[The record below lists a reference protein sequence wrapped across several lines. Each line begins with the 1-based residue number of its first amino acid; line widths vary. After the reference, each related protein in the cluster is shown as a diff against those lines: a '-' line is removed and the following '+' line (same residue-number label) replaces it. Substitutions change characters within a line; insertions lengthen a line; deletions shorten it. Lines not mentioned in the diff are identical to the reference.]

1 MALKAEPAPLDCIQ
15 VTLKCEDVEEVQVE
29 DDEDE
34 GEDRGPR
41 AQTPPGRWPPPR
53 RRRALPP
60 AGPPAEPAIPIPAA
74 LREPVLRVG
83 QPENSPL
90 PGQCQPE
97 TSAAVTEE
105 AEPLQSW
112 EQEYLVGN
120 SPGGSGRALCMVC
133 GQELPT
139 PSARS
144 ARRHILR
151 QHPHTLGLSPGEK
164 SNILEAWSEGVAL
177 LDSLEPPS
185 PPGSDPPETPAE
197 IVVLLDSEEK
207 PESQS
212 TRNRPRGLRPLQP
225 PAPPAVDTGTKKLR
239 RCKELS
245 GEAPPKKKKGRGR
258 TSSRAK
264 VMAKPSAPSP
274 DEIIFG
280 MLMMVVVMVIRMG
293 VVMMVMMRMMGVM
306 LPPKL
311 APQKPASPASS
322 VSRCKESSP
331 HVALCPSAAFLP
343 LPHVTL
349 EPFSAPTEV
358 RHFTDG
364 SFPPGFVLQLF
375 SHSQLKASQ
384 DRASLKEGEPA
395 EGSPGRPQS
404 PSPAPSAGLRGTLD
418 LQVIRV
424 RLEEPPAVSLLRD
437 WSKPPQGHRAA
448 VGAGDPPGWQAVLAE
463 SGVAAREQPEARH
476 GV

>member
-15 VTLKCEDVEEVQVE
+15 VTLKCEDVEEVRVE
-29 DDEDE
+29 DDRDE
-34 GEDRGPR
+34 GEDGGSR
-41 AQTPPGRWPPPR
+41 AQTPTGRWPPPR

-60 AGPPAEPAIPIPAA
+60 AGPPPEPSIPIPAA

-83 QPENSPL
+83 QPENVPL

-97 TSAAVTEE
+97 TSAAGSEE

-177 LDSLEPPS
+177 LDSLESPS
-185 PPGSDPPETPAE
+185 PPSTDPPETPAE

-207 PESQS
+207 PESQLI
-212 TRNRPRGLRPLQP
+212 RNRPRGLRPLQP
-225 PAPPAVDTGTKKLR
+225 PPPAPPVVDVGTKKVR
-239 RCKELS
+239 TQRCKEVS

-258 TSSRAK
+258 TSGKAK
-264 VMAKPSAPSP
+264 TVARPLFQSP
-274 DEIIFG
+274 E
-280 MLMMVVVMVIRMG
+280 L
-293 VVMMVMMRMMGVM
+293 
-306 LPPKL
+306 
-311 APQKPASPASS
+311 
-322 VSRCKESSP
+322 
-331 HVALCPSAAFLP
+331 LP

-375 SHSQLKASQ
+375 SHSQLKASKA
-384 DRASLKEGEPA
+384 RAAPLAPKEGEPVA
-395 EGSPGRPQS
+395 QGSPKPPPS

-418 LQVIRV
+418 LQVVRV
-424 RLEEPPAVSLLRD
+424 RLEEPPAVSLLQE
-437 WSKPPQGHRAA
+437 WSKAPQGAQAA
-448 VGAGDPPGWQAVLAE
+448 ADESPGWQAVLAE
-463 SGVAAREQPEARH
+463 SGVAAREQPEAGQ

>member
-15 VTLKCEDVEEVQVE
+15 VTLKCEDVEEVRVE
-29 DDEDE
+29 DDGDE
-34 GEDRGPR
+34 GEERGPR
-41 AQTPPGRWPPPR
+41 AQTPPGRWPPPPPR

-83 QPENSPL
+83 QPESSPV

-112 EQEYLVGN
+112 EQEYLVGS

-133 GQELPT
+133 GQELHT

-177 LDSLEPPS
+177 LDSLESPS
-185 PPGSDPPETPAE
+185 SPSTDPPETPAE

-225 PAPPAVDTGTKKLR
+225 PAPPALEGGAKKLR
-239 RCKELS
+239 NQRCKDLS

-258 TSSRAK
+258 TSTRAK
-264 VMAKPSAPSP
+264 AMVRPSVPSP
-274 DEIIFG
+274 
-280 MLMMVVVMVIRMG
+280 
-293 VVMMVMMRMMGVM
+293 
-306 LPPKL
+306 
-311 APQKPASPASS
+311 
-322 VSRCKESSP
+322 
-331 HVALCPSAAFLP
+331 AFLP

-375 SHSQLKASQ
+375 SHSQLKTSQ
-384 DRASLKEGEPA
+384 DRASSKEGEPA
-395 EGSPGRPQS
+395 EGSPKRPQS

-424 RLEEPPAVSLLRD
+424 RLEEPPAVSLLQD
-437 WSKPPQGHRAA
+437 WSKPPQGPRA
-448 VGAGDPPGWQAVLAE
+448 GAGTGDPPGWQAVLAE
-463 SGVAAREQPEARH
+463 SGVATREQPEAGH

>member
-1 MALKAEPAPLDCIQ
+1 MSARVLHETDVGPSWAAGVGRACGDDGARKGPLQLRGALLLGTRPGPLSQPAPFSPLCPS
-15 VTLKCEDVEEVQVE
+15 L
-29 DDEDE
+29 
-34 GEDRGPR
+34 
-41 AQTPPGRWPPPR
+41 
-53 RRRALPP
+53 
-60 AGPPAEPAIPIPAA
+60 
-74 LREPVLRVG
+74 VG
-83 QPENSPL
+83 QPESSPV

-112 EQEYLVGN
+112 EQEYLVGS

-133 GQELPT
+133 GQELHT

-177 LDSLEPPS
+177 LDSLESPS
-185 PPGSDPPETPAE
+185 SPSTDPPETPAE

-225 PAPPAVDTGTKKLR
+225 PAAPPALEGGAKKLR
-239 RCKELS
+239 NQRCKDLS

-258 TSSRAK
+258 TSTRAK
-264 VMAKPSAPSP
+264 AMVRPSVPSP
-274 DEIIFG
+274 
-280 MLMMVVVMVIRMG
+280 
-293 VVMMVMMRMMGVM
+293 
-306 LPPKL
+306 
-311 APQKPASPASS
+311 
-322 VSRCKESSP
+322 
-331 HVALCPSAAFLP
+331 AFLP

-375 SHSQLKASQ
+375 SHSQLKTSQ
-384 DRASLKEGEPA
+384 DRASSKEGEPA
-395 EGSPGRPQS
+395 EGSPKRPQS

-424 RLEEPPAVSLLRD
+424 RLEEPPAVSLLQD
-437 WSKPPQGHRAA
+437 WSKPPQGPRA
-448 VGAGDPPGWQAVLAE
+448 GAGTGDPPGWQAVLAE
-463 SGVAAREQPEARH
+463 SGVATREQPEAGH

>member
-1 MALKAEPAPLDCIQ
+1 MALKAEPAPPDCIQ
-15 VTLKCEDVEEVQVE
+15 VTLKCEDVEEVRVE
-29 DDEDE
+29 DDGDE
-34 GEDRGPR
+34 GEDGGSR
-41 AQTPPGRWPPPR
+41 AQAPTGRWPPPR

-60 AGPPAEPAIPIPAA
+60 AGPPPEPSIPIPAA

-83 QPENSPL
+83 QPENVPL

-97 TSAAVTEE
+97 TSAAGSEE

-177 LDSLEPPS
+177 LDSLESPS
-185 PPGSDPPETPAE
+185 PPSTDPPETPAE

-207 PESQS
+207 PESQLI
-212 TRNRPRGLRPLQP
+212 RNRPRGLRPLQP
-225 PAPPAVDTGTKKLR
+225 PPPVPPVVDVGTKKVR
-239 RCKELS
+239 TQRCKEVS

-258 TSSRAK
+258 TSGKAK
-264 VMAKPSAPSP
+264 AVARPLFQSP
-274 DEIIFG
+274 E
-280 MLMMVVVMVIRMG
+280 L
-293 VVMMVMMRMMGVM
+293 
-306 LPPKL
+306 LPI
-311 APQKPASPASS
+311 
-322 VSRCKESSP
+322 
-331 HVALCPSAAFLP
+331 
-343 LPHVTL
+343 PHVTL

-375 SHSQLKASQ
+375 SHSQLKASKA
-384 DRASLKEGEPA
+384 RAAPLAPKEGEPVA
-395 EGSPGRPQS
+395 QESPKPPQS
-404 PSPAPSAGLRGTLD
+404 PSPGGPSAPGGAPGG
-418 LQVIRV
+418 Q
-424 RLEEPPAVSLLRD
+424 PA
-437 WSKPPQGHRAA
+437 
-448 VGAGDPPGWQAVLAE
+448 
-463 SGVAAREQPEARH
+463 SGVVQGTPGAPDGGQ
-476 GV
+476 

>member
-1 MALKAEPAPLDCIQ
+1 MALKAEPAPPDCIQ
-15 VTLKCEDVEEVQVE
+15 VTLKCEDVEEVRVE
-29 DDEDE
+29 DDGDE
-34 GEDRGPR
+34 GEDGGSR
-41 AQTPPGRWPPPR
+41 AQAPTGRWPPPR

-60 AGPPAEPAIPIPAA
+60 AGPPPEPSIPIPAA

-83 QPENSPL
+83 QPENVPL

-97 TSAAVTEE
+97 TSAAGSEE

-177 LDSLEPPS
+177 LDSLESPS
-185 PPGSDPPETPAE
+185 PPSTDPPETPAE

-207 PESQS
+207 PESQLI
-212 TRNRPRGLRPLQP
+212 RNRPRGLRPLQP
-225 PAPPAVDTGTKKLR
+225 P
-239 RCKELS
+239 
-245 GEAPPKKKKGRGR
+245 
-258 TSSRAK
+258 
-264 VMAKPSAPSP
+264 
-274 DEIIFG
+274 
-280 MLMMVVVMVIRMG
+280 
-293 VVMMVMMRMMGVM
+293 
-306 LPPKL
+306 
-311 APQKPASPASS
+311 PQ
-322 VSRCKESSP
+322 
-331 HVALCPSAAFLP
+331 
-343 LPHVTL
+343 
-349 EPFSAPTEV
+349 PFSAPTEV

-375 SHSQLKASQ
+375 SHSQLKASKA
-384 DRASLKEGEPA
+384 RAAPLAPKEGEPVA
-395 EGSPGRPQS
+395 QESPKPPQS

-418 LQVIRV
+418 LQVVRV
-424 RLEEPPAVSLLRD
+424 RLEEPPAVSLLQE
-437 WSKPPQGHRAA
+437 WSKAPQGPRTAA
-448 VGAGDPPGWQAVLAE
+448 NESPGWQAVLAE
-463 SGVAAREQPEARH
+463 SSVAAREQPEAGQ

>member
-29 DDEDE
+29 DDGDE
-34 GEDRGPR
+34 GGDRGP
-41 AQTPPGRWPPPR
+41 PPPR

-177 LDSLEPPS
+177 LDSLESPS
-185 PPGSDPPETPAE
+185 SPSRDLPETPAE

-225 PAPPAVDTGTKKLR
+225 PAPPAIEGGTKKLR
-239 RCKELS
+239 NQRCKELS

-258 TSSRAK
+258 TSTRAK
-264 VMAKPSAPSP
+264 TMARPSVPSP
-274 DEIIFG
+274 
-280 MLMMVVVMVIRMG
+280 
-293 VVMMVMMRMMGVM
+293 
-306 LPPKL
+306 
-311 APQKPASPASS
+311 
-322 VSRCKESSP
+322 
-331 HVALCPSAAFLP
+331 AFLP

-384 DRASLKEGEPA
+384 DRASSKEGVPA
-395 EGSPGRPQS
+395 EGSPKQPPS
-404 PSPAPSAGLRGTLD
+404 PSP
-418 LQVIRV
+418 
-424 RLEEPPAVSLLRD
+424 
-437 WSKPPQGHRAA
+437 
-448 VGAGDPPGWQAVLAE
+448 GDPCAPGGTPCSQPASGLVQATPGTP
-463 SGVAAREQPEARH
+463 SSSRDQ
-476 GV
+476 

>member
-1 MALKAEPAPLDCIQ
+1 MALKAEPSPLDCIQ
-15 VTLKCEDVEEVQVE
+15 VTLKCEDVEEVRVE
-29 DDEDE
+29 DDGDE
-34 GEDRGPR
+34 GEDGGSR
-41 AQTPPGRWPPPR
+41 AQTPTGRWPPPR

-60 AGPPAEPAIPIPAA
+60 AGPPPEPSIPIPAA

-83 QPENSPL
+83 QPENTPL

-97 TSAAVTEE
+97 TSAAGSEE

-177 LDSLEPPS
+177 LDSLESPS
-185 PPGSDPPETPAE
+185 PPSTDPPETPAE

-207 PESQS
+207 PESQLI
-212 TRNRPRGLRPLQP
+212 RNRPRGLRPLQP
-225 PAPPAVDTGTKKLR
+225 QPPVPPVVDLGTKKLR
-239 RCKELS
+239 TQRCKEVS

-258 TSSRAK
+258 TSGK
-264 VMAKPSAPSP
+264 VKAVARPLFQNP
-274 DEIIFG
+274 E
-280 MLMMVVVMVIRMG
+280 L
-293 VVMMVMMRMMGVM
+293 
-306 LPPKL
+306 LPI
-311 APQKPASPASS
+311 
-322 VSRCKESSP
+322 
-331 HVALCPSAAFLP
+331 
-343 LPHVTL
+343 PHVTL
-349 EPFSAPTEV
+349 EPFTAPTEV

-375 SHSQLKASQ
+375 SHSQLKGSKA
-384 DRASLKEGEPA
+384 RAATTPKEGEPVA
-395 EGSPGRPQS
+395 QENPKPPQS
-404 PSPAPSAGLRGTLD
+404 PSPGGPCAPGGAPGG
-418 LQVIRV
+418 Q
-424 RLEEPPAVSLLRD
+424 PA
-437 WSKPPQGHRAA
+437 
-448 VGAGDPPGWQAVLAE
+448 
-463 SGVAAREQPEARH
+463 SGVVQGTPGGPGGGR
-476 GV
+476 

>member
-15 VTLKCEDVEEVQVE
+15 VTLKCEDVEEVRVE
-29 DDEDE
+29 DDGAEAL
-34 GEDRGPR
+34 GPR
-41 AQTPPGRWPPPR
+41 AHTPPGRWPPLPSPSR
-53 RRRALPP
+53 RRTVPP

-83 QPENSPL
+83 QPETSPVL
-90 PGQCQPE
+90 GQCQPE
-97 TSAAVTEE
+97 TSTVVSEE
-105 AEPLQSW
+105 PEPLQSW

-133 GQELPT
+133 GQELHT

-177 LDSLEPPS
+177 LDSLGPPS
-185 PPGSDPPETPAE
+185 PPSTDPPETPAE

-212 TRNRPRGLRPLQP
+212 TRNRPRGLRPLQS
-225 PAPPAVDTGTKKLR
+225 PAAPTVDVGTKKPR
-239 RCKELS
+239 NQRYKELP
-245 GEAPPKKKKGRGR
+245 GEVPPKKKKGRGR
-258 TSSRAK
+258 SSAK
-264 VMAKPSAPSP
+264 AKAGARPLVPSP
-274 DEIIFG
+274 D
-280 MLMMVVVMVIRMG
+280 
-293 VVMMVMMRMMGVM
+293 
-306 LPPKL
+306 
-311 APQKPASPASS
+311 
-322 VSRCKESSP
+322 
-331 HVALCPSAAFLP
+331 LP

-375 SHSQLKASQ
+375 SSSQLKASE
-384 DRASLKEGEPA
+384 DTSSSKGGEPA
-395 EGSPGRPQS
+395 EESPGQPPS

-424 RLEEPPAVSLLRD
+424 HLDEPPAVSLLQD
-437 WSKPPQGHRAA
+437 WPKAPQGPRTA
-448 VGAGDPPGWQAVLAE
+448 GAGDPPGWQAVLTE
-463 SGVAAREQPEARH
+463 SGVAAAREQPEA
-476 GV
+476 GPGE

>member
-1 MALKAEPAPLDCIQ
+1 MALKAEPAPPDCIQ
-15 VTLKCEDVEEVQVE
+15 VTLKCEDVEEVRVE
-29 DDEDE
+29 DDGDE
-34 GEDRGPR
+34 GEDGGSR
-41 AQTPPGRWPPPR
+41 AQAPTGRWPPPR

-60 AGPPAEPAIPIPAA
+60 AGPPPEPSIPIPAA

-83 QPENSPL
+83 QPENVPL

-97 TSAAVTEE
+97 TSAAGSEE

-177 LDSLEPPS
+177 LDSLESPS
-185 PPGSDPPETPAE
+185 PPSTDPPETPAE

-207 PESQS
+207 PESQLI
-212 TRNRPRGLRPLQP
+212 RNRPRGLRPLQP
-225 PAPPAVDTGTKKLR
+225 PPPVPPVVDVGTKKVR
-239 RCKELS
+239 TQRCKEVS

-258 TSSRAK
+258 TSGKAK
-264 VMAKPSAPSP
+264 AVARPLFQSP
-274 DEIIFG
+274 
-280 MLMMVVVMVIRMG
+280 
-293 VVMMVMMRMMGVM
+293 
-306 LPPKL
+306 
-311 APQKPASPASS
+311 
-322 VSRCKESSP
+322 
-331 HVALCPSAAFLP
+331 
-343 LPHVTL
+343 

-375 SHSQLKASQ
+375 SHSQLKASKA
-384 DRASLKEGEPA
+384 RAAPLAPKEGEPVA
-395 EGSPGRPQS
+395 QESPKPPQS

-418 LQVIRV
+418 LQVVRV
-424 RLEEPPAVSLLRD
+424 RLEEPPAVSLLQE
-437 WSKPPQGHRAA
+437 WSKAPQGPRTAA
-448 VGAGDPPGWQAVLAE
+448 NESPGWQAVLAE
-463 SGVAAREQPEARH
+463 SSVAAREQPEAGQ

>member
-1 MALKAEPAPLDCIQ
+1 MSDRRRESGGRTMALKAEPAPLDCIQ

-274 DEIIFG
+274 
-280 MLMMVVVMVIRMG
+280 
-293 VVMMVMMRMMGVM
+293 
-306 LPPKL
+306 
-311 APQKPASPASS
+311 
-322 VSRCKESSP
+322 
-331 HVALCPSAAFLP
+331 AFLP

-404 PSPAPSAGLRGTLD
+404 PSPDGEPGAQRHEGIRHSHSSLRGA
-418 LQVIRV
+418 
-424 RLEEPPAVSLLRD
+424 PRD
-437 WSKPPQGHRAA
+437 AGPT
-448 VGAGDPPGWQAVLAE
+448 GDPCAPGGAPRSQPASGLVQATPGTPGG
-463 SGVAAREQPEARH
+463 SGGR
-476 GV
+476 

>member
-1 MALKAEPAPLDCIQ
+1 
-15 VTLKCEDVEEVQVE
+15 
-29 DDEDE
+29 
-34 GEDRGPR
+34 
-41 AQTPPGRWPPPR
+41 PPPR
-53 RRRALPP
+53 RRRAPPP

-105 AEPLQSW
+105 PEQLQSW

-133 GQELPT
+133 GQELHT

-185 PPGSDPPETPAE
+185 PPSTEPLETPAE

-207 PESQS
+207 PKSQS

-225 PAPPAVDTGTKKLR
+225 AAAPPTIDVGTKKLR
-239 RCKELS
+239 NQRCKELS
-245 GEAPPKKKKGRGR
+245 GEAPPKKKGRGR
-258 TSSRAK
+258 TSTKAK
-264 VMAKPSAPSP
+264 AVARP
-274 DEIIFG
+274 
-280 MLMMVVVMVIRMG
+280 LV
-293 VVMMVMMRMMGVM
+293 
-306 LPPKL
+306 
-311 APQKPASPASS
+311 
-322 VSRCKESSP
+322 SSP
-331 HVALCPSAAFLP
+331 VLLP

-375 SHSQLKASQ
+375 SHSQPKASEAK
-384 DRASLKEGEPA
+384 ASSKEGEPA
-395 EGSPGRPQS
+395 AGGPGQPQS

-424 RLEEPPAVSLLRD
+424 RLEEPPAVSLLQD
-437 WSKPPQGHRAA
+437 WSKPPQGPRAA
-448 VGAGDPPGWQAVLAE
+448 AGADDPPGWRAVLAE
-463 SGVAAREQPEARH
+463 SGVAAREQSEARH